1 MEERARD
8 ARRLPDRGG
17 SVTTVSAPV
26 STEVATVLDEAA
38 NHIEDVGFFK
48 STCTTPD
55 RPRTGCRSAAAR
67 ST

>member
-1 MEERARD
+1 M
-8 ARRLPDRGG
+8 
-17 SVTTVSAPV
+17 TTVSAPV